1 MRKRNRGNLHMRNM
15 GKNVLV
21 NEIVSFCFDYGIV
34 HESMNG
40 DELKSIV
47 YNHLEEEPFIENL
60 INTIIIKS
68 KTCPNLDIDR
78 LKDLLIELEKV
89 RIELEYK
96 DY

>member
-1 MRKRNRGNLHMRNM
+1 MKNM

-21 NEIVSFCFDYGIV
+21 NEIVNFCFDYGVI
-34 HESMNG
+34 HESIDE

-68 KTCPNLDIDR
+68 KSCPTLDIDR
-78 LKDLLIELEKV
+78 LKDLLIELEKI
-89 RIELEYK
+89 RLELEYK
-96 DY
+96 DYK